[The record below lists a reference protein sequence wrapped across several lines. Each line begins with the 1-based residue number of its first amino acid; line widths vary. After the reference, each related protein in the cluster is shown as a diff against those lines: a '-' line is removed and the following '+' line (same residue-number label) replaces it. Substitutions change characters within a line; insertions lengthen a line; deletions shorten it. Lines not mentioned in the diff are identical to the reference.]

1 MRKILKARNA
11 GFLAL
16 ALASFG
22 WMAATTVAQAQARE
36 RYRQETLSNASY
48 ERMRQWAHELG
59 ELAEHANEQ
68 AQAQQAGYRGFR
80 RDRNFLRSIDR
91 FAERAQQFHERM
103 DTYRERPWQVD
114 DEIERLLRDAR
125 EVQTRLRRA
134 RFVDRHTVED
144 WNQTVDI
151 LNRML
156 NEYQNRG
163 RYRDDRWSD
172 GRNRPQPGGSYPGNR
187 DNSRSSDERYS
198 TDLRQL
204 AVELDERASRAARM
218 VDQYGSRFGS
228 SGLRRF
234 SSEARDFRT
243 EVESR
248 RFSQSELRDR
258 VNQLL
263 SDAQAA
269 HSEISGTRVSSEVAS
284 EWEGIVE
291 VLNRMRDLVV

>member
-1 MRKILKARNA
+1 MRKTLKARNA

-16 ALASFG
+16 VLASFG
-22 WMAATTVAQAQARE
+22 WIGATTVAQAQTRE
-36 RYRQETLSNASY
+36 RYRQDTLSNASY

-80 RDRNFLRSIDR
+80 RDRNFLRSIDQ

-114 DEIERLLRDAR
+114 DEIDRLLRDAR
-125 EVQTRLRRA
+125 DVQTRLRRA

-144 WNQTVDI
+144 WNHTVDI

-172 GRNRPQPGGSYPGNR
+172 GRPRPQPGASDSGDR
-187 DNSRSSDERYS
+187 DNGRYADEHHSS
-198 TDLRQL
+198 DLRQL
-204 AVELDERASRAARM
+204 AVELDERASRVAQM

-234 SSEARDFRT
+234 SGEARDFRT
-243 EVESR
+243 EIESR

-269 HSEISGTRVSSEVAS
+269 HGEISGTRVSSEVAS
-284 EWEGIVE
+284 EWEGIVQ